1 MVDKGSKDWRKA
13 SNRRPSALGAMR
25 TDPDPLEPPTMSRSR
40 VQIAG
45 AYAPGV
51 LMTWEGGKGIC
62 RSVPIANLAKDLK
75 PTTMELIFENLND
88 AVTNWRNRVT
98 KVLPDALPEL
108 VLDIPFRDSKSGEAR
123 VQRSDFQMT
132 NPDRVGY
139 VPYPL
144 LYRCGICGST
154 REFESVADQA
164 RQPLPRKCNGHEA
177 RWTQVD
183 VVYAHWSGDI
193 EPLSPF
199 NYNFDP
205 QTGAA
210 RQIRTCTCGSSS
222 FKLRNTAPVFS
233 EWRYVCEGC
242 GETRS
247 LKKANPEVLTRLQN
261 QQNESGRQFQW
272 IEVNM
277 LPVSYRANSTFYV
290 QRTSFIVF
298 EDSAVV
304 ELMTPRRRDGLISR
318 LAHIHNIPFAEP
330 SDDLIRG
337 SVEAEETRAGEWE
350 EYETYLGMAQK
361 AEKTGRTDAARRHR
375 ESADALRED
384 WFANN
389 IVERGKLGSPAVL
402 QAIAVRDDWTQ
413 RYDPIRLTIQ
423 HDAFV
428 REHIGQAMSRHAAVD
443 VLNPDV
449 ALTDV
454 VNDPT
459 RKAKY
464 QKTVGTLLGH
474 LGFERLVLIRGLP
487 ICEFSFGYTR
497 VSATPIY
504 QREHNGQRVDMPV
517 RLKAFDQLPVQGNK
531 RPIYVTE
538 QLNEALY
545 FKLDEDRVKRWLDV
559 NQIVDVPDKDIG
571 RAYLERYE
579 DFGPFLEAFK
589 DREGSGG
596 YPRTLPAYV
605 YLLLHTLS
613 HQMMHS
619 LADTSGVDRDAIGEH
634 IFPADLSFVIYRK
647 GMTPD
652 LGSISAMWRNY
663 YETFLKRALDP
674 RTLRCGSGSLC
685 DARGGACPACIMVS
699 EVNCIAS
706 NLLLSRAVLK
716 GGKGPEWEP
725 RTAPNLVGFLDPRL
739 A

>member
-1 MVDKGSKDWRKA
+1 
-13 SNRRPSALGAMR
+13 
-25 TDPDPLEPPTMSRSR
+25 MSRSR

-45 AYAPGV
+45 SYAPGV

-62 RSVPIANLAKDLK
+62 RSVPLPNEAKDLK
-75 PTTMELIFENLND
+75 PTTIELIFENLND
-88 AVTNWRNRVT
+88 AVTNWRDRVM

-108 VLDIPFRDSKSGEAR
+108 VLDTPFRDSKSGEAR

-132 NPDRVGY
+132 SPDKVGY

-154 REFESVADQA
+154 REFDSVADQA

-205 QTGAA
+205 QTSSA
-210 RQIRTCTCGSSS
+210 RQIRMCTCGSSS
-222 FKLRNTAPVFS
+222 FKLRNAAPVFS

-242 GETRS
+242 GETRA
-247 LKKANPEVLTRLQN
+247 LKKANPDTLERLQI
-261 QQNESGRQFQW
+261 QQNDGGRQFQW

-304 ELMTPRRRDGLISR
+304 ELMTPKRRDGLVAR
-318 LAHIHNIPFAEP
+318 LAQIHDIPFAEP
-330 SDDLIRG
+330 SEDEIRKG
-337 SVEAEETRAGEWE
+337 VEADPARADEWD
-350 EYETYLGMAQK
+350 EYETYVRMAEK
-361 AEKTGRTDAARRHR
+361 AETSGRADAAKRHR
-375 ESADALRED
+375 EAAAGLREA
-384 WFANN
+384 WFADG
-389 IVERGKLGSPAVL
+389 IAERGQLGSPAVL
-402 QAIAVRDDWTQ
+402 QAIAVREDWTR
-413 RYDPIRLTIQ
+413 RYDPIRLTVQ

-428 REHIGQAMSRHAAVD
+428 REHIDQAMARHAAVD
-443 VLNPDV
+443 VMNPDV

-454 VNDPT
+454 VNDPV
-459 RKAKY
+459 RKARY
-464 QKTVGTLLGH
+464 QQTVGSLLGH
-474 LGFERLVLIRGLP
+474 LGMQRLVLIRGLP

-517 RLKAFDQLPVQGNK
+517 RLKAFDQLPIADNK
-531 RPIYVTE
+531 RPVYVTQ

-545 FKLDEDRVKRWLDV
+545 FCLDKARVLRWLEA
-559 NQIVDVPDKDIG
+559 NQIVDAPAGHAG
-571 RAYLERYE
+571 RAYLERYA
-579 DFGPFLEAFK
+579 DFGPFLEEFK
-589 DREGSGG
+589 DREGQGG

-619 LADTSGVDRDAIGEH
+619 LADTSGVDRDGIGEH

-652 LGSISAMWRNY
+652 LGNISAMWRNY
-663 YETFLKRALDP
+663 AEAFLKRALDP

-685 DARGGACPACIMVS
+685 DARGGACPACVMVS
-699 EVNCIAS
+699 EVSCIAS

-725 RTAPNLVGFLDPRL
+725 RTAPNLVGFFDPSI